1 MAKKTGKPAS
11 KSVSALDIL
20 LKGSRQTVS
29 TSTLSEQF
37 SSVMSLANASIPR
50 LMEQNPQMHI
60 SEARDLHA
68 RAQAMSVVIAR
79 QFREQRLT
87 ASVRQANLPPT
98 GVKGLVDGPTYTDM
112 FNPDWANHCPP
123 DAIEA
128 TTSPVAYLAD
138 LYRYAKD
145 LEATGIQDEVITLDQ
160 RRPDLKD
167 LMLDHT
173 ALNRVEPTI
182 VLVNEILEKSIRSH
196 LDGIGLEEKSVD
208 DALLEARYPNALPF
222 ERYTSQINYALG
234 RKDRT
239 LGDAIR
245 AADPAYPYFKE
256 PGVHSLLS
264 DNALIQ
270 DTGFG
275 PVQQGLLL
283 EAPHFPEAD
292 SPAHPL
298 GGPHWRVD
306 PRTHLL
312 TQVNEAETPGA
323 FYHDNFGVDNSSDL
337 EDTQTFCLRTGLSTD
352 ELEALLSV
360 GAFVPSRSA
369 NVSGAGD
376 VDGSLSGSVYINA
389 GKAPAMG
396 IETLSAD
403 AEKGTGARHNITH
416 MTPDRVDRMNRMIR
430 LARWLELPFDEVDQ
444 LLVASMQGEQRAAQ
458 AVRRV
463 RADAANPWLISQ
475 NTLRALGLFQI
486 VRRKHDVKAE
496 DFAALLYGLN
506 VYGRGKTPSQFDR
519 VFNAQALF
527 SIALA
532 LDDAPFTITPKPGD
546 EAARQKIDHLC
557 AALGITFETYRYVAR
572 VIEQTYAGEP
582 LTWSREVVSAFYRL
596 VRLPRYLG
604 LSTIEALALLELLD
618 DGGSQLVSKLGGTT
632 QIASYYASSNTDTL
646 SVIHAL
652 MDAASWLKEHR
663 WSVAQLCRLVLPSAT
678 QPVATDAEQ
687 GLLQQMHT
695 RLRSALI
702 TDSSFAQVGAPE
714 VSVTL
719 ELDEDAHEVYV
730 TAPIDWLQALKKFI
744 DAGDKDSGARGLVLF
759 IGEDNEE
766 SFEES
771 LSAEVKKVLE
781 DADLPVEELH
791 PKITNMIMRA
801 RGSQEALLM
810 EGLAGY
816 LSTSADV
823 AKALLFWSDGDRYQL
838 LAEVLRVYGDNDTA
852 KVPIGDG
859 VLLVLDALSKRATL
873 VNHLHLSAAFITQL
887 RQQPVWFG
895 LQNSELSMQLAYWST
910 QYAALL
916 RLSEQDEDTL
926 LDYFRLINTLW
937 EGAQPGDQQ
946 LLRESAASKLA
957 SFLHLGIRE
966 VLALA
971 HSVHPEGVIFTLQHL
986 DTVARV
992 GALCGHTVLDAKALL
1007 ALHGLTPTRPVEDYR
1022 QAAELALS
1030 CLTDT
1035 LPAAGDEAGQSVS
1048 SSITVTPDY
1057 LVAQRETDQATYTI
1071 TLRDVMD
1078 NPYEGVTIR
1087 WSTDL
1092 GELVEMQSV
1101 TDDKGVAQTML
1112 QSGREMGVAIVIARF
1127 GLDEQLKAPPVRID
1141 CDEDSIDFESPLV
1154 DPSEALSNKL
1164 EPIRCQVALVDG
1176 LGNKAADRA
1185 VSWYSTL
1192 GEFQRPETYTDSK
1205 GVAVAELRS
1214 REAGEAQLYAAYSN
1228 GKQIVLNPVIFLNRP
1243 YFQYVRF
1250 DDVVIEGI
1258 AVDVLCSLVNL
1269 DGTPRPDEEITWAAT
1284 DDADEPFGELSA
1296 TTSKTDAN
1304 GQAVVTFTSGAL
1316 GKVRVTATAKPTEG
1330 TTDKTTE
1337 LTTVNPLP
1345 EIIKSDQSRQ
1355 DFVMGYGEPIV
1366 FSVWVEAGGQAAV
1379 GSQVT
1384 WEVTKQGSRSKK
1396 AETTRTTRTDK
1407 DGKATF
1413 NATFTLGRHVV
1424 TATVSGTT
1432 VTQTF
1437 NVLARE
1443 RVQFTLTISGDLEDE
1458 SSPRLISRIAPY
1470 TLLVKAVSAVNP
1482 GAALEDVS
1490 FVLDVTGD
1498 NPALYG
1504 LDIEGLGEKHRSTK
1518 DGVTFNVS
1526 ASPGSTAVE
1535 FTMRAATEYPLEYS
1549 EETYKL
1555 GWLYT
1560 YQSAT
1565 LKAGDELTV
1574 HWVCVQGKAP
1584 PFNGAE
1590 TSVGN
1595 VAFSVPD
1602 EDIKSSLPVKLKSG
1616 TPTWSGT
1623 PSENITELVDG
1634 DKTQVERVVALNG
1647 YLVMLKG
1654 DAPLSDQRTR
1664 KTKKTHV
1671 RSRAGKSRSS
1681 EE

>member
-1 MAKKTGKPAS
+1 MAKKPRKTAS

-20 LKGSRQTVS
+20 LQGSPQTINS
-29 TSTLSEQF
+29 AALSEQF
-37 SSVMSLANASIPR
+37 TSVMSLANAGIPR
-50 LMEQNPQMHI
+50 LMAQNPGMHI

-79 QFREQRLT
+79 QFREQRLS
-87 ASVRQANLPPT
+87 ASVRQANQPPT

-112 FNPDWANHCPP
+112 FNPDWVNHCPP

-138 LYRYAKD
+138 LYRYAKA
-145 LEATGIQDEVITLDQ
+145 LEATGEPGKVITLDE

-167 LMLDHT
+167 LVLDHT

-196 LDGIGLEEKSVD
+196 LDGIGLEKKSVD
-208 DALLEARYPNALPF
+208 DALLDARYPNALPF

-270 DTGFG
+270 DSGFG

-283 EAPHFPEAD
+283 EAPYFPEEEGD
-292 SPAHPL
+292 GHPL
-298 GGPHWRVD
+298 GTTDWRID

-312 TQVNEAETPGA
+312 TKADAEAPTT
-323 FYHDNFGVDNSSDL
+323 FYLDNFGIGGVLEL
-337 EDTQTFCLRTGLSTD
+337 EDTQAFCLRTGLSTE

-360 GAFVPSRSA
+360 GAFAPSRSA
-369 NVSGAGD
+369 NVTGEGELDASQ
-376 VDGSLSGSVYINA
+376 SGSVYVNA
-389 GKAPAMG
+389 GQSPAMG
-396 IETLSAD
+396 IETLPAD
-403 AEKGTGARHNITH
+403 TDKASGPLHRITN

-430 LARWLELPFDEVDQ
+430 LARWLELPFDEVDL

-458 AVRRV
+458 AARRV
-463 RADAANPWLISQ
+463 RVDAANPWLISQ

-506 VYGRGKTPSQFDR
+506 VHGRGKTASQFDR
-519 VFNAQALF
+519 VFNSQALF
-527 SIALA
+527 SIALT
-532 LDDAPFTITPKPGD
+532 LDNQPFTLTPKPGD

-557 AALGITFETYRYVAR
+557 AALGITFETYRYLAR
-572 VIEQTYAGEP
+572 VIEQTCAGEP
-582 LTWSREVVSAFYRL
+582 LAWSREVVSAFYRL
-596 VRLPRYLG
+596 VHLPRCVG

-618 DGGSQLVSKLGGTT
+618 DGGSRLVSMLGGPP
-632 QIASYYASSNTDTL
+632 QIASYHASSNTDTL

-652 MDAASWLKEHR
+652 MDAANWLKEHR

-714 VSVTL
+714 VAVTL
-719 ELDEDAHEVYV
+719 ELDEDAQEVYA

-744 DAGDKDSGARGLVLF
+744 DAGDKDPGARGLVLF

-781 DADLPVEELH
+781 DAQLPVEELH
-791 PKITNMIMRA
+791 PKLTNMIMRA
-801 RGSQEALLM
+801 RGAQEALLM

-838 LAEVLRVYGDNDTA
+838 LAEVLRVYGSNDAA

-873 VNHLHLSAAFITQL
+873 ANHLHLSAAFITQL
-887 RQQPVWFG
+887 REQPVWFG

-916 RLSEQDEDTL
+916 RLSEQNEDTL

-957 SFLHLGIRE
+957 GFLHLGIRE

-971 HSVHPEGVIFTLQHL
+971 YSVHAEGVIFTLQHL

-992 GALCGHTVLDAKALL
+992 GALSGHTGLDAKALL

-1101 TDDKGVAQTML
+1101 TDEKGVAQTML
-1112 QSGREMGVAIVIARF
+1112 KSGSEMGVAIVIARF

-1141 CDEDSIDFESPLV
+1141 CDEDSIDFASPLV
-1154 DPSEALSNKL
+1154 DPPEALSNRL
-1164 EPIRCQVALVDG
+1164 EPIRCQVTLVDG
-1176 LGNKAADRA
+1176 LGNKATDRA

-1192 GEFQRPETYTDSK
+1192 GEFQRPETYTDSE

-1228 GKQIVLNPVIFLNRP
+1228 GTQIVLNPVKFLNRP

-1258 AVDVLCSLVNL
+1258 AVDVMCSLVNL
-1269 DGTPRPDEEITWAAT
+1269 DGTPRPDEEITWAAS
-1284 DDADEPFGELSA
+1284 DDAGKPFGQLSA

-1304 GQAVVTFTSGAL
+1304 GQAVVTFTSSAL

-1384 WEVTKQGSRSKK
+1384 WVVTRQGSRSKK

-1407 DGKATF
+1407 EGKATF
-1413 NATFTLGRHVV
+1413 NSTFTLGEHVV

-1432 VTQTF
+1432 KTQTF
-1437 NVLARE
+1437 DVLARD
-1443 RVQFTLTISGDLEDE
+1443 RVQFTLEISGELEDAQ
-1458 SSPRLISRIAPY
+1458 SPQLISRVAPY

-1490 FVLDVTGD
+1490 FTLDVTDG

-1504 LDIEGLGEKHRSTK
+1504 LDIEGLGDTYRSTK

-1526 ASPGSTAVE
+1526 ASPGSTAVD
-1535 FTMRAATEYPLEYS
+1535 FTVRAATDYPLEYS

-1555 GWLYT
+1555 GWLYN

-1574 HWVCVQGKAP
+1574 NWVCVQGKAP
-1584 PFNGAE
+1584 PYNGAE
-1590 TSVGN
+1590 QAVGG
-1595 VAFSVPD
+1595 VPFSVPD
-1602 EDIKSSLPVKLKSG
+1602 KGVNSKFPVRLKGG

-1623 PSENITELVDG
+1623 PLENIVELADG
-1634 DKTQVERVVALNG
+1634 DTTQVERVAALNG
-1647 YLVMLKG
+1647 YLVMLAGKV
-1654 DAPLSDQRTR
+1654 PLSDQRTR
-1664 KTKKTHV
+1664 KTKKTPA